1 MLGRV
6 RTGQNHS
13 LWSVNRAVFQ
23 TIICERLL
31 SLSAAT
37 AGFCSL
43 PDLSRGYSVLGGK
56 TGEVAE
62 LLSTW
67 QEEFEAKSR
76 TSHTIVHKH
85 CFFVLFIGFQWLKV
99 FFMKSNCIFL
109 SQKNHLGANFNL
121 AQGKMNQV
129 GIRHLQQPI
138 QSGAKFGRLLGGH
151 CKGISYICSLS
162 LLSSPR
168 SELLFS
174 FPELWFSKNETGKIL
189 AGGVRNINNALFLR
203 VLKPQK
209 CSFKKGKSPYI

>member
-13 LWSVNRAVFQ
+13 LWSVNREVFQ
-23 TIICERLL
+23 TINCERLL

-37 AGFCSL
+37 AGFCTL

-99 FFMKSNCIFL
+99 FFMKSSL
-109 SQKNHLGANFNL
+109 HVSKSKKPLG
-121 AQGKMNQV
+121 
-129 GIRHLQQPI
+129 
-138 QSGAKFGRLLGGH
+138 S
-151 CKGISYICSLS
+151 
-162 LLSSPR
+162 
-168 SELLFS
+168 
-174 FPELWFSKNETGKIL
+174 
-189 AGGVRNINNALFLR
+189 
-203 VLKPQK
+203 
-209 CSFKKGKSPYI
+209 